1 MAIGCSSLWFERIDS
16 EDIEFRWESSFGRF
30 TVAVAGAGGDIYV
43 CSQALHP
50 SPLLP
55 SAASVDGVQ
64 QLAGFDFWPEFQS
77 AFIVLSLIG
86 I

>member
-1 MAIGCSSLWFERIDS
+1 
-16 EDIEFRWESSFGRF
+16 
-30 TVAVAGAGGDIYV
+30 VAVAGAGGDIYV

-64 QLAGFDFWPEFQS
+64 QPAVLIFDSELQL